1 MKLLVDEMPNYKD
14 DCLFAEQRW
23 DGEWITYCKLT
34 NIRCD
39 LDEEE
44 CRCLKVQKIYG
55 NEYNCIMT
63 MFGECSYSET
73 GCGDCAVVEKV
84 RNALD
89 CQQQII
95 YEPTSEQMTTAIE
108 ALDEVNDELGVECDR
123 CNWHGFVRGE
133 NVEHWFCVR
142 KARHLPCHFDER
154 SKR

>member
-84 RNALD
+84 RKALKKSMCDTCRGKSD
-89 CQQQII
+89 CEK
-95 YEPTSEQMTTAIE
+95 Y
-108 ALDEVNDELGVECDR
+108 DR
-123 CNWHGFVRGE
+123 CYGYKEGIFKE
-133 NVEHWFCVR
+133 C
-142 KARHLPCHFDER
+142 ADYD
-154 SKR
+154 